1 MENQGDLRLLSKA
14 GMTAREHHPQQV
26 IFDGVRRKDFL
37 DDRDERPLAFKEPA
51 KLGGERARRAPAPQD
66 IKSAIFR
73 RGHKPSGGILRHAA
87 EFPHLHRAAE
97 GILHHVFRQREVV
110 DSENPRQGGHHP
122 PRFTAKEKVARFHLM
137 QPRKDLNFALLR
149 HARAENPATSRGG
162 IPVFADIHVFLAARS
177 RTRRRCSPGSSPG
190 DKPSDEPLKLSH
202 PQAPYMLSFRTG
214 RTSTEPPT
222 SSIGQA
228 FESSTACAMS
238 LASTSI

>member
-26 IFDGVRRKDFL
+26 IFDGVRREDFL
-37 DDRDERPLAFKEPA
+37 DDRDERPLALKEPP
-51 KLGGERARRAPAPQD
+51 KLRGERARRAPTPQD

-73 RGHKPSGGILRHAA
+73 RGHKPSGRILGHAA
-87 EFPHLHRAAE
+87 EFPHLHRTAE
-97 GILHHVFRQREVV
+97 GILHHVFRQREVM
-110 DSENPRQGGHHP
+110 DSENPREGGHHP
-122 PRFTAKEKVARFHLM
+122 PRFTAKEKVARFHLT

-149 HARAENPATSRGG
+149 HARAEKSRHVTRGNPCLRGH
-162 IPVFADIHVFLAARS
+162 PRLSCARS

-202 PQAPYMLSFRTG
+202 PQALYMLSFRTG

-238 LASTSI
+238 LAST